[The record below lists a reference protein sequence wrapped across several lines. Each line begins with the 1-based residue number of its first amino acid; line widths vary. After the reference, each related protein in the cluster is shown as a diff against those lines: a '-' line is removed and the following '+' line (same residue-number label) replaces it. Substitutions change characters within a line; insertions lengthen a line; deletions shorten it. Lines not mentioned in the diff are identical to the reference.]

1 MHDCR
6 KMRGAL
12 IDLAFDELSAEHKL
26 SLLVEIE
33 NCAECSSQYSGI
45 TEALYAV
52 DEAADRAL
60 PGEAYWLA
68 YDEALLDRL
77 KRAHG
82 AERLEQTPLWK
93 QFFAARLPVPVP
105 FAALIVLLLIVST
118 TLSLRTRRSYTAA
131 NMPPSPA
138 PAETRLVEVPVVHE
152 KIVTRTIYIE
162 RKGRRGRA
170 AQGQPT
176 VTRAGEPKL
185 VAREAGEATTPLT
198 RTGLAGF
205 QPADDVKLT
214 IIKAREE
221 KKR

>member
-12 IDLAFDELSAEHKL
+12 TDLAFDELSRERKL

-33 NCAECSSQYSGI
+33 NCTQCSSQYVEI

-68 YDEALLDRL
+68 YDQSLLERL
-77 KRAHG
+77 KQAHG
-82 AERLEQTPLWK
+82 AERAERTPLWK
-93 QFFAARLPVPVP
+93 QFFAARVPVPVP
-105 FAALIVLLLIVST
+105 LAALIVLLLIFSA
-118 TLSLRTRRSYTAA
+118 TLSLRTRRPAQTAA
-131 NMPPSPA
+131 VAPPA
-138 PAETRLVEVPVVHE
+138 PAEARLVEVPVVHE

-162 RKGRRGRA
+162 RKRRQGRA
-170 AQGQPT
+170 APGQSI
-176 VTRAGEPKL
+176 VTRAGEPGL
-185 VAREAGEATTPLT
+185 VAREAVEATAPVT
-198 RTGLAGF
+198 RTGLVGF
-205 QPADDVKLT
+205 QPADDVRLT